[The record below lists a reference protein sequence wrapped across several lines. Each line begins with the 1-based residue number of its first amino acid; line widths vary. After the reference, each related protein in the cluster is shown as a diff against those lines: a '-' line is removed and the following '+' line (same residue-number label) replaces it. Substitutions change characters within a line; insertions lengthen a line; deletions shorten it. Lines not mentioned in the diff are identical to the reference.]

1 MGAELGRGGFGAV
14 YAARHRLMG
23 RAVAVKVLLD
33 PGAAAGADPFDGS
46 DGSSGD
52 LRTRFLAEA
61 RVLAELDHPHIVRVY
76 DYVEHAG
83 LCLLV
88 MEQLTGGSLRTRIA
102 STTPSRGPA
111 AGAPSDQL
119 VRPAN
124 LDPRSACAIGL
135 TAATAL
141 AAAHRIGVLHRD
153 IKPDNLLFG
162 ADGMP
167 RVADFGIAKIVESTT
182 VTTTGLL
189 GTPRY
194 MAPEQIEGTR
204 LGPGTDLY
212 ALGVVLYEM
221 LCGRPVFGRGLT
233 VPSLLHHHLSVP
245 PDPMPEVPA
254 PLAAVVL
261 AALAKNPADRPASAH
276 DLALMLAAGATAVFG
291 PGWLAA
297 AGIPARLPDDVLTAA
312 GHRLGDLLPGMT
324 PGWAPPGVS
333 PTLAGPTTTPPAGA
347 RNGWPADDPVRPTQF
362 LSASGAR
369 APAPTTPVPGQ
380 PTPPGA
386 PGQADWSGWG
396 AQPPYPMHTP
406 RPGGPSPADLP
417 PGPALTPTRVAP
429 TPHGRRRRRPRR
441 PGLLIGAGV
450 TLVVVLLAVGLLVGL
465 TAGGGGGAKPGYA
478 GQQLTIDRG
487 TFFDALALR
496 RDGTVYVAVSDSG
509 VGTGAVYKVT
519 ASGTV
524 RAVAGVGPAPVTAPT
539 TTRTTTATTPSA
551 TATASPPPVPA
562 AGVPAAQLVLNEV
575 HGLAV
580 APDGTV
586 YAADHAADQVYR
598 VTPEGRAFVF
608 AGTARGGAG
617 FTADAGL
624 AARAALDGPAALALG
639 PDGSVYVAEGSR
651 VRKITKDGLISTVAG
666 AYGRTSTTAIGDGG
680 PATKASLPSP
690 SGLAVTPDGSIYV
703 ADDYLD
709 TIREITPDGTI
720 RTVAGTSG
728 QDGETGD
735 GGPAARALLSGP
747 TGLALGPDGSLYITD
762 THNAKIRRIDPKGV
776 MTTFA
781 GTDSSVST
789 GLDGTAADEAALT
802 GLYGVVVD
810 PSGAVYA
817 TLNQAG
823 TLFRIDPANHIV
835 RTLLAPPEK

>member
-1 MGAELGRGGFGAV
+1 MGRGGFGAV

-23 RAVAVKVLLD
+23 RAVAIKVLLD
-33 PGAAAGADPFDGS
+33 PGAAAGPDPFDGS
-46 DGSSGD
+46 GGSGGD

-88 MEQLTGGSLRTRIA
+88 MEQLTGGTLRTRIA
-102 STTPSRGPA
+102 STPPSR
-111 AGAPSDQL
+111 AGSAWTPSDQL
-119 VRPAN
+119 ARPGN
-124 LDPRSACAIGL
+124 LDPRSSCAIGL

-167 RVADFGIAKIVESTT
+167 RVADFGIAKIVESST

-212 ALGVVLYEM
+212 ALGVVLYEL

-233 VPSLLHHHLSVP
+233 VPALLHHHLSIP

-333 PTLAGPTTTPPAGA
+333 PTLAGPTTTPP
-347 RNGWPADDPVRPTQF
+347 
-362 LSASGAR
+362 
-369 APAPTTPVPGQ
+369 
-380 PTPPGA
+380 
-386 PGQADWSGWG
+386 
-396 AQPPYPMHTP
+396 YPMHTP
-406 RPGGPSPADLP
+406 RPGGPSPTDPP
-417 PGPALTPTRVAP
+417 PGPPLTPTRVAP

-441 PGLLIGAGV
+441 RGLLIGAGV
-450 TLVVVLLAVGLLVGL
+450 TLVVVLLAVGLVVGL
-465 TAGGGGGAKPGYA
+465 TAGGGGDAKPGYA
-478 GQQLTIDRG
+478 GQQLTLDRG

-509 VGTGAVYKVT
+509 VGTGAVYEVT

-524 RAVAGVGPAPVTAPT
+524 RAVAGVGPAPASSPT
-539 TTRTTTATTPSA
+539 TTRTTTATTPPA
-551 TATASPPPVPA
+551 TTSPPPVPA

-598 VTPEGRAFVF
+598 IAPDGRAFVF
-608 AGTARGGAG
+608 AGTARGGGG

-624 AARAALDGPAALALG
+624 ATRAALDGPAAAALG

-651 VRKITKDGLISTVAG
+651 IRKITKDGLISTVAG
-666 AYGRTSTTAIGDGG
+666 AYGRSSTTVIGDGG

-690 SGLAVTPDGSIYV
+690 SGLAVTADGSIYV

-728 QDGETGD
+728 KDGETGD

-781 GTDSSVST
+781 GTDSGVST
-789 GLDGTAADEAALT
+789 GLDGTSAGEAALT

-817 TLNQAG
+817 TLNQVG
-823 TLFRIDPANHIV
+823 TLLRIDPANHIV